1 MPASSS
7 GVQTVGIGQHE
18 RASSFCIV
26 EPAGRNAVGANSA
39 FRAFGFVGGS
49 WITIVVIARLE
60 PFSTIHRVGYHVVV
74 STGIDATLAITILVT
89 VFDKAA
95 PGRGNS
101 IYAGSPRSGRRAA
114 EAS

>member
-7 GVQTVGIGQHE
+7 GVQTTGIGQHE

-26 EPAGRNAVGANSA
+26 EPAGRKVGRAISA
-39 FRAFGFVGGS
+39 FRDFGFVGGS
-49 WITIVVIARLE
+49 WITKVVIARLE

-74 STGIDATLAITILVT
+74 PTGIGTALAMTILVT
-89 VFDKAA
+89 IFEKAA

-101 IYAGSPRSGRRAA
+101 IYAGSLRSGRRAA

>member
-7 GVQTVGIGQHE
+7 GVQTTGIGQHE

-26 EPAGRNAVGANSA
+26 EPAGRKVGRAISA
-39 FRAFGFVGGS
+39 FRDFGFVGGS
-49 WITIVVIARLE
+49 WITKVVIARLE
-60 PFSTIHRVGYHVVV
+60 PFSAIHRVGYHVVV
-74 STGIDATLAITILVT
+74 PTGIGTALAMTILVT
-89 VFDKAA
+89 IFEKAA

-101 IYAGSPRSGRRAA
+101 IYAGSLRSGRRAA